1 MKILTCFQ
9 YIFPFLHDFYVQP
22 FLAYSLEA
30 CGFCFVN
37 LYLFANTQIKNAK
50 LIFLIRSTLKFFH
63 VFKSNSYWYEYLLRA
78 ITRIWYLQDLI
89 IFPTHRHVYSQSL
102 RKTLKGWFKSERKC
116 GFKLTAGGRD
126 ACCRQGGAILQ
137 KEYRHRIEWGR
148 EGPPDNG
155 AGIRWNVAISLCWSM
170 GCRPW
175 FTVHFV

>member
-63 VFKSNSYWYEYLLRA
+63 MFKSNSYWYEYLLRA

-89 IFPTHRHVYSQSL
+89 IFPFLWISCIFCLWPPVLIFNYSLSL
-102 RKTLKGWFKSERKC
+102 TTTFLHDGQWLSR
-116 GFKLTAGGRD
+116 A
-126 ACCRQGGAILQ
+126 
-137 KEYRHRIEWGR
+137 
-148 EGPPDNG
+148 
-155 AGIRWNVAISLCWSM
+155 
-170 GCRPW
+170 
-175 FTVHFV
+175 